1 MAGCPWCRPAPRQ
14 DRQPAI
20 HCTSWLRDIIQQ
32 PARDQHVTGPRAGSR
47 AGPCRSGRAWR
58 NTDASPKP
66 ATTAPRARQPAE
78 TTTSQTRPDGHRHH
92 VTRGEL
98 AEHKCQTSHG
108 ESADPS
114 RRSGT
119 EVCPLPTRIVLSY
132 LTDLARRITTQS
144 GWGMITHRA
153 PAGDSKRG
161 LVPPGDTRPAIV
173 TYRKAGCAPPRRPG
187 QRPDALPPGDNSQ
200 QPERMP
206 CYAT

>member
-14 DRQPAI
+14 DRQSAI
-20 HCTSWLRDIIQQ
+20 HCTSWLREQSSSQRVTSTLPDRGPVAEQDGAGAEGPGATPTPAPNRPRPPPRPATRRKQQ
-32 PARDQHVTGPRAGSR
+32 PA
-47 AGPCRSGRAWR
+47 
-58 NTDASPKP
+58 KP
-66 ATTAPRARQPAE
+66 T
-78 TTTSQTRPDGHRHH
+78 PDGHRHH